1 MGSILHNM
9 CIFKKQCNSIVSFSF
24 IYVLLVVF
32 DRAILCSLTFATKI
46 SVRLSFC
53 HTCDPCLNDAS
64 RQCML
69 CTIPYRMVSVVS
81 SGQISQS

>member
-53 HTCDPCLNDAS
+53 HTCDPCLNS
-64 RQCML
+64 FRHQNL
-69 CTIPYRMVSVVS
+69 LRTFP
-81 SGQISQS
+81 